1 MRCLVFVLL
10 FIVSQV
16 NAQSEIKKI
25 KSFTIESSTGFDST
39 IIISDDRSIIRQRG
53 DLVKNLNESDKL
65 TLEKFITD
73 LFVIKKY
80 SIVRKIERID
90 GYTYSSNDLMSIY
103 VKYNEI
109 ESEEYKLNL
118 SVSNYKIEYSEE
130 FKEFLRFY
138 FRL

>member
-1 MRCLVFVLL
+1 M
-10 FIVSQV
+10 
-16 NAQSEIKKI
+16 K
-25 KSFTIESSTGFDST
+25 
-39 IIISDDRSIIRQRG
+39 
-53 DLVKNLNESDKL
+53 
-65 TLEKFITD
+65 
-73 LFVIKKY
+73 
-80 SIVRKIERID
+80 KIERID

>member
-25 KSFTIESSTGFDST
+25 KSFTIESSSGFDST

-73 LFVIKKY
+73 LFVIKKC
-80 SIVRKIERID
+80 SIVKKIERID